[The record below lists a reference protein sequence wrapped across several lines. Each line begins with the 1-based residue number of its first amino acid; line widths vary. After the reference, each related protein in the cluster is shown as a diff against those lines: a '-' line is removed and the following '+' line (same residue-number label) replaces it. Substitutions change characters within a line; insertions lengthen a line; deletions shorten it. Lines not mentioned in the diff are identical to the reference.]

1 MTSACSPCGSVS
13 PQCVAS
19 DASAQAANDAADAA
33 DAGSASPA
41 QQIGSA
47 SAAANQQLAAINSAL
62 LSAKTDENS
71 TQAAYTVPKSGLDA
85 ASQSI
90 AQF

>member
-1 MTSACSPCGSVS
+1 MDPTSTSSS
-13 PQCVAS
+13 
-19 DASAQAANDAADAA
+19 
-33 DAGSASPA
+33 SPA
-41 QQIGSA
+41 EQIAAA
-47 SAAANQQLAAINSAL
+47 SAAANQQLADINMAL

>member
-1 MTSACSPCGSVS
+1 MDPTS
-13 PQCVAS
+13 
-19 DASAQAANDAADAA
+19 
-33 DAGSASPA
+33 GSASSPA
-41 QQIGSA
+41 EQIAAA
-47 SAAANQQLAAINSAL
+47 SAAANQQLAEINSAL
-62 LSAKTDENS
+62 LAAKTAENT